1 MTLLSGE
8 QEKGKHEN
16 QKNNLELNAEYCI
29 WKIKETMSR

>member
-16 QKNNLELNAEYCI
+16 QKNNLELNAEYM
-29 WKIKETMSR
+29 ED